1 MKKLKFAV
9 IGCGNIAI
17 KSSIPALINSEFSE
31 LIVCIDTDIAKGKTI
46 GEKFDLPFEN
56 SLKTAFKKYNFDAVY
71 ISTPIGTHKDIVIL
85 AAENKKHILC
95 EKSLALNLKEVE
107 EMVSVCMRNKVA
119 LFEGFMY
126 QFHSQHQFVKK
137 LIGSGEIGQPVH
149 FQAWFGF
156 PPLNE
161 NDFRYNKELGG
172 GALLDAGSY
181 TVHAARH
188 FFEAE
193 PINCYSILEK
203 EGHEVEMRGS
213 ALLNFG
219 NSKTA
224 HLVFGFNNMYQNKYV
239 IWGTTGVITLE
250 RAFALPPDFR
260 STVILEKQGEK
271 KEFSMEPCDHFLEE
285 INFFALNFENKKNIE
300 EWRSEVL
307 NQKVILDKI
316 LNN

>member
-1 MKKLKFAV
+1 
-9 IGCGNIAI
+9 
-17 KSSIPALINSEFSE
+17 
-31 LIVCIDTDIAKGKTI
+31 
-46 GEKFDLPFEN
+46 
-56 SLKTAFKKYNFDAVY
+56 
-71 ISTPIGTHKDIVIL
+71 
-85 AAENKKHILC
+85 
-95 EKSLALNLKEVE
+95 
-107 EMVSVCMRNKVA
+107 MRNKVA

-285 INFFALNFENKKNIE
+285 INFFTLNFENKKNIE